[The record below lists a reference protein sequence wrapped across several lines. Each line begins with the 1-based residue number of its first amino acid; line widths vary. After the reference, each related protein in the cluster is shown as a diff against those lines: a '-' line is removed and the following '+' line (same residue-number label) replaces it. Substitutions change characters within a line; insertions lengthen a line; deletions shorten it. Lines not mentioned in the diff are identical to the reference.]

1 MNSLYEFL
9 PPGALIQ
16 RADRPFPL
24 MVLVAPHAACQ
35 SMLALA
41 ARLALY
47 TPVRVLDGGNRFNA
61 REVARLL
68 RHLHAPD
75 LYQALEQIQV
85 ARAFTCYQMTALLE
99 DIPLSSRPTLVIDLL
114 DTFYAESAPL
124 VERLRLA
131 ERCMLRLRSLSDQAP
146 AALSVRPPP
155 PSRQDPTGLLEIVQN
170 AADTLWLQE
179 EDPASQDPTSRFSPP
194 TLKLF

>member
-1 MNSLYEFL
+1 MNSLDEFL

-16 RADRPFPL
+16 HSNHPFSL
-24 MVLVAPHAACQ
+24 MVLVAPHAASQ
-35 SMLALA
+35 SMLALT
-41 ARLALY
+41 ARLALH

-68 RHLHAPD
+68 HHLHAPD
-75 LYQALEQIQV
+75 LYQALEHIQV
-85 ARAFTCYQMTALLE
+85 ARAFTCYQMTAMLE

-114 DTFYAESAPL
+114 DTFYDESAPL

-131 ERCMLRLRSLSDQAP
+131 EQCMLCLRSLSGQAP
-146 AALSVRPPP
+146 VAVSVRPPP

-170 AADTLWLQE
+170 AADTLWLQGE
-179 EDPASQDPTSRFSPP
+179 DPTSQGSAGRLSQP